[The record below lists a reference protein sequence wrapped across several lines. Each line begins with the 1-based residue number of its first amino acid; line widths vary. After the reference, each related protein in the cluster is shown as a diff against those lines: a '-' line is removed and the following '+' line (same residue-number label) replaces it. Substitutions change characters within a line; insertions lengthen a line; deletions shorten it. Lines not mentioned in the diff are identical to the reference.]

1 MYARIQGLVSK
12 INGTQVRNLKGLV
25 SNFMASQDARISKFE
40 ADFKQYQSEMT
51 NKIDT
56 FWKAMNDRMTGALP
70 SDTFKNVKLNVNHTS
85 SVLSA
90 CSYPTGDPQSSSNS
104 FKSVNAIKTCFKPTT
119 NIQKY
124 QLQVSTLTVEEV
136 KTPKSKEPKK
146 ALEDEFRDS
155 PLSLPVLEI
164 LAPIPIYDALLDK
177 YIESLEGFLATVGS
191 IIDHRKAKIAV
202 GKGITSSIFGV
213 KEIDF
218 GEENI
223 PYWTTI
229 GKHESYTPKT
239 SKDGI
244 GARSPY
250 YAKKDFWDNHL
261 PGVIFNE
268 KKLESSYDF
277 QVDDSWM
284 TI

>member
-1 MYARIQGLVSK
+1 
-12 INGTQVRNLKGLV
+12 
-25 SNFMASQDARISKFE
+25 MASQDARISKFE

-90 CSYPTGDPQSSSNS
+90 CSYPTGDPQNYSS
-104 FKSVNAIKTCFKPTT
+104 
-119 NIQKY
+119 Y
-124 QLQVSTLTVEEV
+124 
-136 KTPKSKEPKK
+136 
-146 ALEDEFRDS
+146 LEDSKPFDTLADLRS
-155 PLSLPVLEI
+155 CVNLIPLSLLKRLKIRLLEETEDVLG
-164 LAPIPIYDALLDK
+164 LADGTKSEPTCPLLVGR
-177 YIESLEGFLATVGS
+177 GFLATVGS

-261 PGVIFNE
+261 PGVLEIDRDTELNTFKNVLVFRKMVIFNE